1 MSATPVIESK
11 TKVTAKFTAQEW
23 IGIIGSFAF
32 VCTYG
37 WTALRNAEAAAGDA
51 KVTAEKALSATQA
64 TQTQLEGALVQM
76 SAKLGRIEGLLE
88 MMQRGSKP

>member
-1 MSATPVIESK
+1 MSSDTVLSSK

-23 IGIIGSFAF
+23 MGIITSFAV

-37 WTALRNAEAAAGDA
+37 WSSLTEAKTAALDA

-88 MMQRGSKP
+88 MMQRSTKP